1 VMDVNQSW
9 ITKRSALSGILSI
22 IGANQYVTTLAPEMI
37 AELFVVQTLSD
48 LLSVRVA
55 SSVLP
60 SSMNRL
66 VRETLSFMAVNWTI
80 NAMLTGSHSAADKT
94 ATAMMYDAIAA
105 IFVDEEWEPP
115 GGDNDDAD

>member
-1 VMDVNQSW
+1 MMDVNQSW

>member
-1 VMDVNQSW
+1 MDVNQSW